1 MHELQR
7 AILRADTRLSKYDP
21 LPRILFFDDFT
32 KGMSGWNMLLGNYT
46 ETLAR
51 RHPGYLG
58 FVAPQISSVTHWD
71 GGSHGALDGSYA
83 LKLATRARRGAQTV
97 ALKRLTFPKA
107 CELQMETYFTFK
119 PEAIELKLS
128 ELDVRS
134 FGFAF
139 DFQDDTRRVL
149 PQFRYLNSFEGQP
162 MHKWQYKEKTIPF
175 DDVGDKTVTVYH
187 YGEES
192 WEDVPNGYQ
201 ELCYNELPTKINW
214 HYLRVGFDVRTMRYT
229 RLQCNDHEFDVSHL
243 TGITTDAMPNLS
255 NLLNVIPFVETD
267 EDKRAFLYL
276 DSVILSGDWE

>member
-21 LPRILFFDDFT
+21 LSRILFFDDFS
-32 KGMSGWNMLLGNYT
+32 KALSGWNMLLGNYT
-46 ETLAR
+46 ESLTR
-51 RHPGYLG
+51 RHPGFVG
-58 FVAPQISSVTHWD
+58 FVAPMISNVTHWD

-83 LKLATRARRGAQTV
+83 LKLATRAKRGAQTV

-107 CELQMETYFTFK
+107 CELQMECYFTFK
-119 PEAIELKLS
+119 PEANEAKLS

-139 DFQDDTRRVL
+139 DFQDSERRVL
-149 PQFRYLNSFEGQP
+149 PQFRYLNALEGKP
-162 MHKWQYKEKTIPF
+162 VHKWQYKEETIPF
-175 DDVGDKTVTVYH
+175 LDVGEKTVTVYH

-192 WEDVPNGYQ
+192 WKDVPNGGQ
-201 ELCYNELPTKINW
+201 LLCYNELPTKINW
-214 HYLRVGFDVRTMRYT
+214 HYLRVGFDLRTMRYT
-229 RLQCNDHEFDVSHL
+229 RLQCNDHEFEVAGL
-243 TGITTDAMPNLS
+243 TGITNPAMPNLS

-276 DSVILSGDWE
+276 DSVLLSGDWE